1 MATIVETACREI
13 LAGPR
18 TETDPFYTSS
28 PYEPEFDAVTRLEDI
43 DLLDPE
49 LYHRGD
55 PHAIWRMLRRD
66 APAFW
71 HERGARGT
79 EDKGFWV
86 FTRYQD
92 IDKLYKDSKLFLSTE
107 GPFLDFRREDVP
119 YRILPSLDGPD
130 HRRLRALIARF
141 FTPSALKSL
150 DDHIRRVAVRLIDTV
165 IETGKADFSHDLA
178 EPLVAE
184 VTCDLLGIPFA
195 EVREM
200 AEVLFRVESNQAEA
214 MVEYNNAVL
223 AYFDRQIDIRR
234 GQDGTSITDRVAQA
248 FDPGNP
254 DAPTREDL
262 IHLMWVLFLGGT
274 DSTTHTLT
282 GGLLSL
288 FHHPDQL
295 ALLTGDRSLIGN
307 SVEEILRWTATSH
320 ANKRYVT
327 EDVEIAGQKI
337 RKGDYVSMWS
347 PSANRDESVFDDSFR
362 FDVTRKFSSP
372 VTTFGAGGQHHCI
385 GAHFARMETRILL
398 EEVFARM
405 PDIRPSAPA
414 VRSPAYT
421 MLISPVTSM
430 PIVFTPQR
438 AQMAA

>member
-1 MATIVETACREI
+1 MANIVETACREV

-28 PYEPEFDAVTRLEDI
+28 PYEPELAATTRLDEI
-43 DLLDPE
+43 DLLDPV

-55 PHAIWRMLRRD
+55 PHAVWRKLRQE
-66 APAFW
+66 APVFW
-71 HERGARGT
+71 HEKGTRGT
-79 EDKGFWV
+79 DDKGFWV
-86 FTRYQD
+86 FTRYED
-92 IDKLYKDSKLFLSTE
+92 IEKLYKDSRRFVSTK

-119 YRILPSLDGPD
+119 NRILPSLDGPD
-130 HRRLRALIARF
+130 HRRLRALVARF
-141 FTPSALKSL
+141 FTPPALKSVE
-150 DDHIRRVAVRLIDTV
+150 DHIRGVATRLIDGV
-165 IETGKADFSHDLA
+165 IERGEADFSLDLA

-184 VTCDLLGIPFA
+184 VTCDLLGVPFA

-200 AEVLFRVESNQAEA
+200 AEVLFRVESNEVDAIS
-214 MVEYNNAVL
+214 EYNNAVL
-223 AYFDRQIDIRR
+223 SYFDRELDIRR
-234 GQDGTSITDRVAQA
+234 KGDGTSITDRVAQA
-248 FDPGNP
+248 FDPNDP

-262 IHLMWVLFLGGT
+262 IHLLWVLFLGGT

-295 ALLTGDRSLIGN
+295 AKLTADPSLVGN

-320 ANKRYVT
+320 ANKRYVM
-327 EDVEIAGQKI
+327 EDSEIGGTLI

-347 PSANRDESVFDDSFR
+347 PSANRDEAVFADPFR
-362 FDVTRKFSSP
+362 FDVTRKCASP

-398 EEVFARM
+398 EEVFARL

-414 VRSPAYT
+414 IRSPAYT

-430 PIVFTPQR
+430 PVVFSPQR
-438 AQMAA
+438 ARLAA